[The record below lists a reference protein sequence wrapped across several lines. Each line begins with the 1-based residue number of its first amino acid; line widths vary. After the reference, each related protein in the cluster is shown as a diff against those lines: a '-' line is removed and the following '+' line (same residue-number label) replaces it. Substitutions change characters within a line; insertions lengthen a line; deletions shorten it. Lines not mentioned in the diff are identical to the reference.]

1 MIKSKVPKMSDIS
14 DLDWA
19 IHIKM
24 DYAQNLRKDSKKAK
38 KRTLS
43 KFLQGVEV
51 VLTPPSTTLLLLRGN
66 KRIKLIFPMI

>member
-1 MIKSKVPKMSDIS
+1 MVEIS

-19 IHIKM
+19 VHIKM
-24 DYAQNLRKDSKKAK
+24 DYAQNLKKDSIKAK

-51 VLTPPSTTLLLLRGN
+51 VVTPPSTTLLLLRGN
-66 KRIKLIFPMI
+66 KLNKLIFPMN